1 MTLWLNLCHVIIC
14 YTGFIPS
21 IALTLNAITVAR
33 VWYDFRRSLESSLCS
48 SPRTSAAG
56 NRAYVWNGLTASCL
70 LKRVFFFLIAS
81 GLTCHS
87 CSSSISFEDCIKQDS
102 TVGVPC
108 GEEYKC
114 GKSHYKF
121 KGKDVYSLSC
131 VSIMHCSNHSNICRA
146 NLSDCHVT
154 CCGEDLCNTSS
165 TPVLSEVFILTCVM
179 GTIVMVKAL

>member
-1 MTLWLNLCHVIIC
+1 MALWLNLCHVIIC
-14 YTGFIPS
+14 YTGFIPFDS
-21 IALTLNAITVAR
+21 VNLKCDNSRQSMVWFPPLFR
-33 VWYDFRRSLESSLCS
+33 VQSCS

-108 GEEYKC
+108 SEEYKC